1 MKNLKQN
8 ELENQIFQI
17 KNSEVQIKEIL
28 ADLEKKL
35 SLRNISKEELSRIQN
50 LDLTSDVSSFNR
62 QFDPA
67 YIANQFEEGISIPKF
82 TNPKYSF
89 IKGPLKTIITKLI
102 QFYSLLDKKLSENRI
117 RAFYLVLHEL
127 IRSRKKIQ
135 RLEKK
140 LFELSNILN
149 QIQVK
154 QTVSKNTFEFS
165 DYYKLFQED
174 LEFDFTPIHS
184 ALHNS
189 KKILLIEP
197 IHAQLPKEIL
207 SKGQE
212 LSILTSLLEKK
223 ESLLKFTNSIFVQ
236 ENIIEFKNY
245 SEFDAIIYSGN
256 ICSLRPEFIH
266 LLFLNFQKNSNT
278 HTKFLISFSNQAN
291 SEILPFSLN
300 SISKIDSEKFRI
312 YLNELS
318 FLNIKFLE
326 MKPLEYVFFT
336 KP

>member
-28 ADLEKKL
+28 ADLEKKV

-89 IKGPLKTIITKLI
+89 IKGPLKTLITKLI

-140 LFELSNILN
+140 LFDLSTILN
-149 QIQVK
+149 QIQIN
-154 QTVSKNTFEFS
+154 QANTKNTFEFS
-165 DYYKLFQED
+165 NYYKIFQED
-174 LEFDFTPIHS
+174 LEFDFNQ
-184 ALHNS
+184 LYNYLNNS

-207 SKGQE
+207 SKGFH
-212 LSILTSLLEKK
+212 LSILTSLLQKK
-223 ESLLKFTNSIFVQ
+223 ESLNKLTDSIYIQ
-236 ENIIEFKNY
+236 ENITEFKNY
-245 SEFDAIIYSGN
+245 SEFDTIIYAGN
-256 ICSLRPEFIH
+256 ICLLRPEFIH
-266 LLFLNFQKNSNT
+266 SLFLNFHKNSNSK
-278 HTKFLISFSNQAN
+278 TKFLISFSNDSN
-291 SEILPFSLN
+291 SEILPFNLN
-300 SISKIDSEKFRI
+300 SISKIDQEKFKI
-312 YLNELS
+312 YLNEFK
-318 FLNIKFLE
+318 FLDIKFLE
-326 MKPLEYVFFT
+326 MNPLEYVFFS